1 MKLTIKK
8 TFISFNKM
16 FNVKNYSDPH
26 LFNTLKNLKLKGVQM
41 EYYELHPENPQ
52 LRFINKAVKVLSE
65 GGVIIYPT
73 DTVYGIGCDIF
84 NKDALERIFN
94 IKNDSGTKLFSF
106 VCSDLK
112 DIAKYAKVSDYAY
125 RTMKHL
131 LPGPYTF
138 ILPAAKQVPKKL
150 WSKRKTV
157 GIRDPKHEVVLM
169 LVAEL
174 GNPIISTST
183 TNRKGT
189 LIIDPVEIKSIFE
202 NQVDLMLSQGGL
214 SGKPSSIVDLSGEAP
229 EIIREGAGDISFFY
243 K

>member
-1 MKLTIKK
+1 
-8 TFISFNKM
+8 
-16 FNVKNYSDPH
+16 
-26 LFNTLKNLKLKGVQM
+26 M

-52 LRFINKAVKVLSE
+52 LRYINKAVSVLKE

-84 NKDALERIFN
+84 NKNALERIFA
-94 IKNDSGTKLFSF
+94 IKNDSKLFSF

-112 DIAKYAKVSDYAY
+112 DIARYARVTDYAY

-138 ILPAAKQVPKKL
+138 ILQAAKLVPKKL

-157 GIRDPKHEVVLM
+157 GIRIPNNPVCMK
-169 LVAEL
+169 LVSEL

-183 TNRKGT
+183 TNRRGEV
-189 LIIDPVEIKSIFE
+189 IYDPFDIQNIFDA
-202 NQVDLMLSQGGL
+202 QVDLMLSIGPLMGE
-214 SGKPSSIVDLSGEAP
+214 PSTVVDLSNEEP
-229 EIIREGAGDISFFY
+229 EVLRKGAGDISLFLY
-243 K
+243 